1 MTPAP
6 GIAQSDDVH
15 TARKPGMLCTEDDA
29 RRFNLLRKLELDP
42 EVLLLWLQR
51 VESETNAANAFH
63 NSVHSA
69 SVLHCLGC
77 LLSSLLDLHPEVIR
91 SDWQAS

>member
-1 MTPAP
+1 M
-6 GIAQSDDVH
+6 G
-15 TARKPGMLCTEDDA
+15 
-29 RRFNLLRKLELDP
+29 RFNLLRKLELDP

-51 VESETNAANAFH
+51 VESETHAGNAFH

-77 LLSSLLDLHPEVIR
+77 MLSSLLDLHPEVI
-91 SDWQAS
+91 